1 MGILDEHI
9 YVNQNKFNTRETEK
23 KKHRRKKKWKIGWE
37 FYSLIMERIWAT
49 WYSSF
54 GFIKTLLGCV
64 PGTKTS
70 PSIEV
75 LVEQILLPLI
85 VIIYTAMAEFHV
97 GHCISWEHAN
107 PLNLARVARMQ
118 HHEHQHHTRTVE
130 DSSAAGKQHGKRI
143 KHINFGTQFPKQP
156 LVFLLVCC

>member
-1 MGILDEHI
+1 
-9 YVNQNKFNTRETEK
+9 
-23 KKHRRKKKWKIGWE
+23 
-37 FYSLIMERIWAT
+37 MERIWAT

-54 GFIKTLLGCV
+54 GFIKVFLGCV

-85 VIIYTAMAEFHV
+85 VIIHTAMAEFHV

-107 PLNLARVARMQ
+107 PLNLARVIRMQ
-118 HHEHQHHTRTVE
+118 RHEHQHHTRTVE
-130 DSSAAGKQHGKRI
+130 DSSAAGNQHGRRI
-143 KHINFGTQFPKQP
+143 KHINFGRFWNPISQRASCFSSCLLLSNVLLKPEGNKTKQEKEEEDKGE
-156 LVFLLVCC
+156 VGVLLGV